1 MKKLISLVLAG
12 IMTFSL
18 AACGQNTTDN
28 QTTAQNAQTTT
39 TQSNE
44 VQTAAVA
51 DSTQSTTDPMELT
64 MYFPVSVGGGPDA
77 LIDAL
82 CAQYHEENPNV
93 TIKPVYAGSYADTR
107 TKVQAAIKGGN
118 TPDLAIMFSIP
129 AGHGCHCRYQQL
141 LHYRCG

>member
-28 QTTAQNAQTTT
+28 QTTAQNAQSTT

-44 VQTAAVA
+44 VQTAAAA
-51 DSTQSTTDPMELT
+51 DSTQSTAEPMELT

-107 TKVQAAIKGGN
+107 TKVQAATKGV
-118 TPDLAIMFSIP
+118 PPSIILFLYKI
-129 AGHGCHCRYQQL
+129 C
-141 LHYRCG
+141 